1 VRLRTELSNIFSSDI
16 HSANTR
22 LVKTALENIR
32 LALEKRSEALAV
44 TSVGRV
50 SQRNMALLTL
60 AGAAGAE
67 QARLIDQILN
77 TAA

>member
-1 VRLRTELSNIFSSDI
+1 M
-16 HSANTR
+16 
-22 LVKTALENIR
+22 
-32 LALEKRSEALAV
+32 

-67 QARLIDQILN
+67 QARLVDQILN
-77 TAA
+77 TAV